1 MRTVLWG
8 LFFVVCNIVGVEVFK
23 AAITL
28 PFDEALLPRVLA
40 VPLIGLTALSAT
52 RVAGLFGSRE
62 Q

>member
-8 LFFVVCNIVGVEVFK
+8 SFFVVCNIVGVEVFK

-52 RVAGLFGSRE
+52 RIAGLFGSRE

>member
-8 LFFVVCNIVGVEVFK
+8 SFFVVCNIVGVEVFK

-28 PFDEALLPRVLA
+28 PFDEALLPRVLT

-52 RVAGLFGSRE
+52 RIAGLFGSRE
-62 Q
+62 R

>member
-8 LFFVVCNIVGVEVFK
+8 SFFVVCNIVGVEVFK

-28 PFDEALLPRVLA
+28 PSDEALLPRVLA

-52 RVAGLFGSRE
+52 RIAGLFGSRE

>member
-1 MRTVLWG
+1 MQAALWA

-28 PFDEALLPRVLA
+28 PFEDALLPRVLA

-52 RVAGLFGSRE
+52 RVAGLLSARE
-62 Q
+62 K